1 MGVVRREKREKK
13 YLIWERE
20 REKEREERKEECKKI
35 KTNYSVQLVEGYYSS
50 MINYFKFRTSN
61 GACFLVFGVLNAK
74 YVAFST
80 SNASAQLY
88 VYPFV

>member
-1 MGVVRREKREKK
+1 MR
-13 YLIWERE
+13 
-20 REKEREERKEECKKI
+20 EREERKEKREKRKTKKLKI
-35 KTNYSVQLVEGYYSS
+35 NFSVQLVEGYYSS